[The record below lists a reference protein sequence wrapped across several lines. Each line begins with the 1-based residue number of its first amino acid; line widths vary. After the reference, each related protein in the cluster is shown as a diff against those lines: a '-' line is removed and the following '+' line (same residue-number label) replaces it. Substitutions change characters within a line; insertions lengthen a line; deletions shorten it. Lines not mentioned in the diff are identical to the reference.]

1 MSVRVNE
8 WQRADQRGLASAI
21 SINKVGYCRSEVY
34 FSGPLPC
41 RDTGRAIA
49 VSPHQNPSYSLHW
62 SVLFRWVSMGLI
74 SPEPLSLT
82 MRRAAPLDFQELARA
97 SCVERQSLTLALKG
111 SRPEV

>member
-1 MSVRVNE
+1 M
-8 WQRADQRGLASAI
+8 ASAI

-34 FSGPLPC
+34 FSGLLSC
-41 RDTGRAIA
+41 RDTGRVIA
-49 VSPHQNPSYSLHW
+49 VLPHQNPSYSLHW

-97 SCVERQSLTLALKG
+97 IGVARQSLSYIHRA
-111 SRPEV
+111 SNPEFDKLLQNIGGVA